1 MVIAERVG
9 HESTGLIQT
18 VYSHLMPDYEDRTR
32 QVIDDARAAEAGPR
46 LGCGCPTAAAKN
58 CIYDHGR
65 RAYDHGGR
73 AGYSPPLDK
82 WRRSLCTSE
91 WYTRSAT
98 PQGGTA

>member
-1 MVIAERVG
+1 MIAERVG
-9 HESTGLIQT
+9 HESTSLIQT
-18 VYSHLMPDYEDRTR
+18 DYSTSCRTTKIAPGRSSTTRGLRKRAPTRVWIFDRSC
-32 QVIDDARAAEAGPR
+32 Q
-46 LGCGCPTAAAKN
+46 K

-73 AGYSPPLDK
+73 AGYSPPLDR